1 MNAAYILKES
11 FSGFQRAKLS
21 SAISVATI
29 AVSLV
34 LLGAFITVSLS
45 AARVLERIRSRV
57 EVEFFLSD
65 ALSKQ
70 ASENLLRKIKDDP
83 SVASATYIS
92 KEAAAKIFQKEFGEK
107 IEEILGT
114 NPLPQSIKTSLKP
127 DYATLDSLEQFVRDI
142 SDYEGVVEARYN
154 KEFLVNL
161 DSNARLLFSITAGL
175 GVMISLAS
183 IALVSNT
190 IRLAIYAKRDIIKT
204 MKLVGATFGFIQLP
218 FLIEG
223 ILQGLAGGAIAAA
236 LMFALMAL
244 LRNSY
249 GDIYDALELP
259 TLLLYG
265 LLLAL
270 GCLLGFF
277 GSFFSARRFINQ

>member
-34 LLGAFITVSLS
+34 LLGAFITVTLS
-45 AARVLERIRSRV
+45 AARVLEQIRSRV

-114 NPLPQSIKTSLKP
+114 NPLPQSIKASLKP

>member
-34 LLGAFITVSLS
+34 LLGAFITVTLS

-65 ALSKQ
+65 ALSRQ

-114 NPLPQSIKTSLKP
+114 NPLPQSIKASLKP

>member
-34 LLGAFITVSLS
+34 LLGAFMTVTLS
-45 AARVLERIRSRV
+45 AARVLEQIRSRV

-114 NPLPQSIKTSLKP
+114 NPLPQSVKVTLKP

-154 KEFLVNL
+154 KEFLTNL
-161 DSNARLLFSITAGL
+161 DSNAKLLFLITAGL

-183 IALVSNT
+183 VALVSNT

-223 ILQGLAGGAIAAA
+223 VLQGLVGGAIASA
-236 LMFALMAL
+236 LMFALIAL

-249 GDIYDALELP
+249 GDIYAALELP

-265 LLLAL
+265 LLLTL

>member
-34 LLGAFITVSLS
+34 LLGAFITVTLS

-114 NPLPQSIKTSLKP
+114 NPLPQSIKASLKP

>member
-34 LLGAFITVSLS
+34 LLGAFITVTLS

-114 NPLPQSIKTSLKP
+114 NPLPQSIKASLKP

-249 GDIYDALELP
+249 SDIYDALELP